1 MSQRA
6 KGRPVGTQTHDL
18 RAVFCAE
25 VTSRIHII
33 YEMGTF
39 IDTVAIVRDNIHEG
53 MNGGIND
60 DSGYRRYSR

>member
-1 MSQRA
+1 MTSVQF
-6 KGRPVGTQTHDL
+6 
-18 RAVFCAE
+18 FCAE
-25 VTSRIHII
+25 VTSRIQII

-53 MNGGIND
+53 INGGIND

>member
-1 MSQRA
+1 MTSVQF
-6 KGRPVGTQTHDL
+6 
-18 RAVFCAE
+18 FCAE

-53 MNGGIND
+53 MNGVLQTKVN
-60 DSGYRRYSR
+60 S